1 MPQTAPVPILS
12 SPTGAHDRGHH
23 VIEGSNPNNSRLGLE
38 RLRRR
43 RPSHRPTR
51 RGHTC
56 HVPSC
61 QSCIHVASFH
71 AIWCAVLHASCQK
84 GALAIASP
92 FLTVLCLLPAS
103 LLHSPI
109 TFSPI
114 LTSYPNRRPG
124 SNALS
129 QSFVQ
134 CLRSLP
140 LMHACQSISQCGS
153 PDELSGPPG
162 PW

>member
-1 MPQTAPVPILS
+1 MPKTAPVPILS
-12 SPTGAHDRGHH
+12 SPTGSVDGGHH
-23 VIEGSNPNNSRLGLE
+23 VSEGSNPNNSRLGLG

-43 RPSHRPTR
+43 RLSHRPTR
-51 RGHTC
+51 RGHTR
-56 HVPSC
+56 HVSSC
-61 QSCIHVASFH
+61 QLCTHVASFY
-71 AIWCAVLHASCQK
+71 ANWCAVVHASRQK
-84 GALAIASP
+84 GALAIARPS
-92 FLTVLCLLPAS
+92 LTVLCLLPAS